1 MAKVFV
7 WALLLGVFL
16 LSGYGLNLIRIAL
29 VDKLADPGTVIWWR
43 VLIGGVLMTG
53 GIAFLGGLVFY
64 RDKKRNK
71 IKRPDWK
78 SK

>member
-29 VDKLADPGTVIWWR
+29 VDKLADPSTVIWWR

-71 IKRPDWK
+71 VRPPAWK